1 MVAASESNQVVETV
15 LEPVHIRILAA
26 RSDRSEVVDCQED
39 ILEGCILL
47 AGSSEVEN
55 FGEGNFG
62 EDSTVVAEAAKL
74 EGVGIP
80 GHFEDKADRFG
91 RMLGILVSFGL
102 VRGLAGRHRR
112 KQRLGSWWSTES
124 PAC

>member
-1 MVAASESNQVVETV
+1 VVETV
-15 LEPVHIRILAA
+15 LAPVRIRILAA

-47 AGSSEVEN
+47 AGSSEEGN

-74 EGVGIP
+74 EGVGIL
-80 GHFEDKADRFG
+80 GRFEDKADRFG
-91 RMLGILVSFGL
+91 RMLGILVGFGL
-102 VRGLAGRHRR
+102 VRGLADRHRR

>member
-15 LEPVHIRILAA
+15 LEPVRNRILAA

-47 AGSSEVEN
+47 AGSSEEGN

-74 EGVGIP
+74 EGVGIL
-80 GHFEDKADRFG
+80 GHFEDKVDRFG

>member
-1 MVAASESNQVVETV
+1 LVAASESNQVVETV
-15 LEPVHIRILAA
+15 LEPVRIRILAA

-74 EGVGIP
+74 EGVGIL
-80 GHFEDKADRFG
+80 GCFEDKADRFG
-91 RMLGILVSFGL
+91 RMLGILVGFGL
-102 VRGLAGRHRR
+102 VPGLAGRHRR